1 MADNALNRVITG
13 AFSSTGAMAYSY
25 ANKAYNDW
33 RERAELSE
41 IQTSQNEQIPQQGVE
56 GADLPVISEQTD
68 ALEVSNQQ
76 EVIEL
81 DEAGVEDVREKRFQ
95 DLLEKADTSDII
107 EFDDELEDIVGG

>member
-1 MADNALNRVITG
+1 M
-13 AFSSTGAMAYSY
+13 
-25 ANKAYNDW
+25 
-33 RERAELSE
+33 
-41 IQTSQNEQIPQQGVE
+41 E